1 MNTPPLTAEP
11 PAPRRTGFRLS
22 LKTAFLTGIVV
33 TAPIGLTLYLVWSF
47 VSVIDDLV
55 KPLIPPAY
63 SPDAYLEIAIPG
75 LGLLI
80 TILFLTLIGF
90 VTANVLGRTLVR
102 IGERIVA
109 RMPII
114 RSIYGAL
121 KQLFETVL
129 SQSSRSFREVV
140 LVEYPRAGA
149 WSIAFVTAD
158 TVPAVRA
165 ATAEDAVTIYVPT
178 TPNPTSGFLLFVP
191 RGDLVTLD
199 MTVDEGFKFLIS
211 GGIVAP
217 PDRAALPPKRPAL
230 FARR

>member
-1 MNTPPLTAEP
+1 MDQEPLTTEP
-11 PAPRRTGFRLS
+11 PASRRTGFRLS

-47 VSVIDDLV
+47 VSAIDDLV

-63 SPDAYLEIAIPG
+63 SPEAYLEIAIPG
-75 LGLLI
+75 LGVVI
-80 TILFLTLIGF
+80 AILFLTLIGF

-109 RMPII
+109 RMPIV

-158 TVPAVRA
+158 TVSAVRA

-191 RGDLVTLD
+191 RRDLITLD

-217 PDRAALPPKRPAL
+217 PDRAALPPKRPTL
-230 FARR
+230 FAQR